1 MNMLRI
7 IKDLFNMPRSI
18 TGEPIKKTL
27 NYIKNE
33 VSNLKILKFKSGT
46 KVFDWVVPNEWNI
59 NDAYIKNSKGKKILN
74 FKKNY
79 LNIVYHSTPI
89 KRWISKKDL
98 LKRIHYDDTIPS
110 AVPYVTS
117 YYKKYWGFCMTKN
130 QVKKLSEKKYFVHI
144 DSSFKKGNLVMGEYL
159 KKGNQ
164 KKWHDYNVWFK

>member
-1 MNMLRI
+1 MNMFRI

-27 NYIKNE
+27 GYIKNE
-33 VSNLKILKFKSGT
+33 ISRLKILKFKSGT
-46 KVFDWVVPNEWNI
+46 KVFDWVVPEEWNI

-79 LNIVYHSTPI
+79 LNIVYHSTPV
-89 KRWISKKDL
+89 KKWISKKDL
-98 LKRIHYDDTIPS
+98 LKRIHYDDTIPT

-130 QVKKLSEKKYFVHI
+130 QVKKLSEKNYYVHI
-144 DSSFKKGNLVMGEYL
+144 DSSFKKGNLEMGEYL

-164 KKWHDYNVWFK
+164 KKEIFF